1 MWMEAE
7 ATGLDCMQ
15 IRSRLVCGIV
25 ARGQRLQLVCDVAL
39 RTGVTESFSSPRWL
53 ALLTASHLSV
63 LQPLAE
69 ASGDLPYCG
78 LCSDTLYFGSGCLL
92 RITFFFFKV

>member
-1 MWMEAE
+1 MEAE

-78 LCSDTLYFGSGCLL
+78 LCSDTLYLL
-92 RITFFFFKV
+92 WQWLSPENYFFFFKV